1 MKPLYIYGAVLL
13 ATGVLIA
20 LLGLF
25 LTRVKYLK
33 PRQIATYA
41 RLGTLLFLLAAY
53 GMDQTGWPGV
63 HLRTVDLWSLLV
75 ILGILVYSLLHAALR
90 HAVRDV
96 DHEDFSKSYM
106 LSMLYT
112 DSEQVAEQELLGVA
126 AKEATG
132 KRSA

>member
-1 MKPLYIYGAVLL
+1 VKPLYIYGAVLL
-13 ATGVLIA
+13 ATGVALA
-20 LLGLF
+20 LLGIF
-25 LTRVKYLK
+25 LMRVKYLR

-41 RLGTLLFLLAAY
+41 RVATLVFLLAAY
-53 GMDQTGWPGV
+53 GMAQGSWPGV

-75 ILGILVYSLLHAALR
+75 ILGILVVSLLHAALN

-112 DSEQVAEQELLGVA
+112 DSEQDAEQELLGVA
-126 AKEATG
+126 AKEAAG
-132 KRSA
+132 KRTP